1 MSNFDL
7 YSNKNTNYFS
17 NARHDIIN
25 LVPEGSNK
33 VLEIGCGDGTTLVE
47 LKKLGKAKY
56 CAGVDIIDINQ
67 KNKLDDFVLADIDNE
82 ELPLPQRYFDVI
94 ICADILEHLKDPWST
109 LDKLKTYLKKDGI
122 LIASLPNVRE
132 IKTIFN
138 IVFKG
143 DFKYVEEGILD
154 KTHLRFFCKKNMID
168 LFEKRGFVIQK
179 MTHNL
184 DPKSKRYM
192 LNKLTFGIIEEFLVI
207 QYLIIAKVS
216 NGSP

>member
-7 YSNKNTNYFS
+7 YTSKNKNYFS
-17 NARHDIIN
+17 GTRHDIIK

-33 VLEIGCGDGTTLVE
+33 VLEIGCGAGNTLVE
-47 LKKLGKAKY
+47 LKKLGKAEY
-56 CAGVDIIDINQ
+56 CAGVDIIDMNQ
-67 KNKLDDFVLADIDNE
+67 KSKLNDFVLADIENE

-94 ICADILEHLKDPWST
+94 ICADVLEHLKDPWAT

-122 LIASLPNVRE
+122 LIASLPNIRE
-132 IKTIFN
+132 IKTVFN
-138 IVFKG
+138 IVVKG
-143 DFKYVEEGILD
+143 DSKYVEADILD

-179 MTHNL
+179 ITHNL

-207 QYLIIAKVS
+207 QYLIAAKIS
-216 NGSP
+216 NGLS